1 MVCSLL
7 TVLGNHTDMASLSAK
22 RSHSGQW
29 TPCSG
34 CEVREV
40 RGIPVHFQGGCAQLK
55 VPVVRGELL
64 QVEKPGFFAL
74 FLFFLKIKL
83 FK

>member
-1 MVCSLL
+1 MDTL
-7 TVLGNHTDMASLSAK
+7 
-22 RSHSGQW
+22 QW
-29 TPCSG
+29 LCGS

-40 RGIPVHFQGGCAQLK
+40 WGIPMHFQGGCAQLK
-55 VPVVRGELL
+55 MTVVRGELL

-74 FLFFLKIKL
+74 FLFFLKIKI

>member
-7 TVLGNHTDMASLSAK
+7 TVLGNHTDMVSLSAK

-29 TPCSG
+29 TPCGS

-40 RGIPVHFQGGCAQLK
+40 RGIPMHFQGGCAQLK
-55 VPVVRGELL
+55 MTVRGELL
-64 QVEKPGFFAL
+64 QVEKPGFLAL
-74 FLFFLKIKL
+74 FLFFLKIKI